1 MNIIIIIFV
10 IIHNCVVYYLKINF
24 QKKINIGGRE
34 NLDKLKNKLIPILLF
49 FAIAITLCG
58 TSAAAT
64 TTHTNN
70 TNLTNSTSACGR
82 SHNKRYCIY

>member
-1 MNIIIIIFV
+1 MKFTI
-10 IIHNCVVYYLKINF
+10 LKINF

-58 TSAAAT
+58 TSAATVTPNTTLHLNQTTNTTAAT
-64 TTHTNN
+64 TPTNQS
-70 TNLTNSTSACGR
+70 TNITTTSSA
-82 SHNKRYCIY
+82 NKYNY